1 MSPPPG
7 ARRPCPRAYAPWLL
21 SLAAT

>member
-1 MSPPPG
+1 MSPTPG

-21 SLAAT
+21 S